1 MADRDGHGPYIQNW
15 NMNIQREL
23 PGQIVLDMAYVGS
36 KGTRLGSNL
45 SPENQLPASN
55 LRLGQ
60 LLFAN
65 INSTEAR
72 AAGIPIPY
80 AGFNGTVGAS
90 TTPVP
95 AVFGHYASAPNGGSF
110 HLSCLSN
117 ED

>member
-1 MADRDGHGPYIQNW
+1 
-15 NMNIQREL
+15 
-23 PGQIVLDMAYVGS
+23 MAYVGS

-65 INSTEAR
+65 INSAEAR

-80 AGFNGTVGAS
+80 PGFNGSVAQALRPSRSISPLRVLTRQRAIPPI
-90 TTPVP
+90 TPIK
-95 AVFGHYASAPNGGSF
+95 
-110 HLSCLSN
+110 
-117 ED
+117 